1 MQAPSLH
8 PMKVLS
14 VNRSLVRLVEVNG
27 KEVPTGIY
35 KEPVDAAVM
44 VHSLGLEEDGQ
55 ADLKVH
61 GGPYQAVYAYP
72 AEHYLHWQQA
82 LDREHLEPGTFGEN
96 LTVSGLL
103 ETEVCIGD
111 VHRIGGTVL
120 QVTCE
125 RIPCFKLGHK
135 LNRPDILKPFLQSGR
150 SGFYYRVVESGTVAA
165 GDSVEVLERDPEGI
179 TVRALLGMH
188 RLHEGTPED
197 LRRALK
203 IEALSPLVR
212 SEFEERLAKN

>member
-1 MQAPSLH
+1 
-8 PMKVLS
+8 MKVLS

-44 VHSLGLEEDGQ
+44 VHPLGLEEDGQ

-61 GGPYQAVYAYP
+61 GGPFQAVYAYP
-72 AEHYLHWQQA
+72 AEHYAYWQQE
-82 LDREHLEPGTFGEN
+82 LSRDHLEPGTFGEN

-103 ETEVCIGD
+103 ESEVCIGD
-111 VHRIGGTVL
+111 VHRIGGSVL

-135 LNRPDILKPFLQSGR
+135 LHRPDILKPFLQSGR
-150 SGFYYRVVESGTVAA
+150 SGFYYRVLQTGQVAA
-165 GDSVEVLERDPEGI
+165 GDAIEIMERHAEGV

-188 RLHEGTPED
+188 RLHEGTPEG

-203 IEALSPLVR
+203 VEALSPLVR
-212 SEFEERLAKN
+212 KEFEERLARN

>member
-1 MQAPSLH
+1 
-8 PMKVLS
+8 MKVIS
-14 VNRSLVRLVEVNG
+14 VNRSLVRFVEVNG

-35 KEPVDAAVM
+35 KEPVHVPVM
-44 VHSLGLEEDGQ
+44 VHPLGLEDDGQ

-72 AEHYLHWQQA
+72 AEHYAHWQQE
-82 LDREHLEPGTFGEN
+82 LHRDHLEPGTFGEN

-103 ETEVCIGD
+103 ESEVCIGD
-111 VHRIGGTVL
+111 VHRIGGSVL

-135 LNRPDILKPFLQSGR
+135 LSRPDILKPFLQSGR
-150 SGFYYRVVESGTVAA
+150 SGFYYRVLQTGQVAA
-165 GDSVEVLERDPEGI
+165 GDSIEIMERHAEGV

-197 LRRALK
+197 LRRTLK

-212 SEFEERLAKN
+212 KEFEERLAKN